1 MIAASALLL
10 VASLEIA
17 PSELLVVP
25 SVGRGGRV
33 PVQTDAIQFA
43 MAVGEWQAPSAG
55 DKIRSVTGQE
65 VEWRR
70 ITKGEDQWFRDRALN
85 GGYAFWAFEH
95 HREEVMLLEAAGHS
109 MVYVNGEPR
118 GGDVYGFG
126 YTKLPVKLKRGSNQ
140 MLFNVARGGVSIK
153 VSPIESKAFFNDG
166 DLTMPDVIVG
176 EAASVM
182 GGIIVVNATEH
193 SLTNLVIVAPGNITS
208 HLPVIPPLSARKVPF
223 GFRVE
228 TASSSSEQQIELALQ
243 EGSTVLD
250 RKTVTVRVRKP
261 SESHKRTFLSMI
273 DGSLQYYAV
282 RPALSGTEYPEPA
295 IVLTAHGAGVEAIGQ
310 VDAYASKSWA
320 HLVAPTNRRPY
331 GFDWED
337 WGRMDALEVLALAQ
351 RSLRHDPSR
360 TYLTGHSMGG
370 HGTWILGV
378 TYPGKFAA
386 IGPSAGW
393 ISFFT
398 YAGGTEIT
406 PSTPIESILKGATLT
421 SDTASLVRNL
431 AQLGVYV
438 LHGGADDNVPAAQA
452 RRMVEYLKEF
462 HTSFEYHE
470 QPGAGHWWDTNDEP
484 GASCVDWPPMF
495 DMFARRRIPSIN
507 ETRNVQFKTASPG
520 ISSKNGPIEILN
532 LLKDGEFGEI
542 QASSD
547 PHLGIV
553 TVKTSN
559 VRSFEI
565 DKSFHY
571 GQTGKVSI
579 DGQIIE
585 YPKETERK
593 TYRFTRTGDFWES
606 IQQVDRREKRP
617 EAYGPFKNAFNNR
630 FVYVVG
636 TNGTQEENAWMFSKA
651 RYDLE
656 TFWYRGNG
664 AFDIVTDTEALS
676 MNLSDRNVILIG
688 NADNNSAWTRFLP
701 SDEIVVKRK
710 SLSFGD
716 FSSVRDDL
724 AIMFVH
730 PHPSSSRSLVAAIGF
745 TGLKGARTVER
756 SPYFVSGAAFPDWLI
771 LSPQCLLS
779 GNSEIVGAGFFGA
792 DWKVSSGNFAWGKR

>member
-1 MIAASALLL
+1 MIVASALLL

-17 PSELLVVP
+17 PGELLVVP

-33 PVQTDAIQFA
+33 PVQTDAIQYA
-43 MAVGEWQAPSAG
+43 MAVGEWKAPTAG

-65 VEWRR
+65 VEWRK
-70 ITKGEDQWFRDRALN
+70 ITIGEDQWFRDRALN
-85 GGYAFWAFEH
+85 GGYAVWSFEH
-95 HREEVMLLEAAGHS
+95 PREEIMLLEAAGHS

-126 YTKLPVKLKRGSNQ
+126 YTKLPVKLRRGTNE
-140 MLFNVARGGVSIK
+140 MLFNVVRGGVSIK
-153 VSPIESKAFFNDG
+153 VNPVQSKAFFNAG
-166 DLTMPDVIVG
+166 DLTLPDVVIG
-176 EAASVM
+176 EADSIM
-182 GGIIVVNATEH
+182 GGIIVVNATEQ
-193 SLTNLVIVAPGNITS
+193 SMTNLIISTPGNVST
-208 HLPVIPPLSARKVPF
+208 HLPAIPALSARKVPF
-223 GFRVE
+223 GFRAE
-228 TASSSSEQQIELALQ
+228 TVINPGEQQIELTLQ
-243 EGSTVLD
+243 DGSTVLD
-250 RKTVTVRVRKP
+250 RTTVTVRVRKP
-261 SESHKRTFLSMI
+261 TESHKRTFLSRI
-273 DGSLQYYAV
+273 DASLQYYAV
-282 RPALSGTEYPEPA
+282 RPALSAAGSPDPA

-320 HLVAPTNRRPY
+320 HLVAPTNRRPF

-337 WGRMDALEVLALAQ
+337 WGRMDALEVLGLAQ

-360 TYLTGHSMGG
+360 IYLTGHSMGG

-398 YAGGTEIT
+398 YAGGAELT
-406 PSTPIESILKGATLT
+406 PSTSVESILKGATLP

-431 AQLGVYV
+431 APLGVYI

-470 QPGAGHWWDTNDEP
+470 QAGAGHWWDTSDEP
-484 GASCVDWPPMF
+484 GATCVDWPPMF

-507 ETRNVQFKTASPG
+507 ETRSVQFITASPG
-520 ISSKNGPIEILN
+520 ISSKNGPVEILN

-542 QASSD
+542 QASTE
-547 PHLGIV
+547 PHLGLV
-553 TVKTSN
+553 TVKTKN
-559 VRSFEI
+559 VRCFQI
-565 DKSFHY
+565 DKRFYY
-571 GQTGKVSI
+571 GTTGKVSI
-579 DGQIIE
+579 DGQLIE
-585 YPKETERK
+585 NPKETEQS
-593 TYRFTRTGDFWES
+593 TYMFIRRGDSWES
-606 IQQVDRREKRP
+606 IEQLHRDDKRP
-617 EAYGPFKNAFNNR
+617 ESYGPFKNAFNNR

-636 TNGTQEENAWMFSKA
+636 TKGTTEENAWMFAKA

-676 MNLSDRNVILIG
+676 MNLSDRSIVLIG
-688 NADNNSAWTRFLP
+688 NADNNAAWTRFLP
-701 SDEIVVKRK
+701 PDEIVVGRSNLK
-710 SLSFGD
+710 FGD
-716 FSSVRDDL
+716 FSSSRDDL
-724 AIMFVH
+724 AAMFVR
-730 PHPSSSRSLVAAIGF
+730 PHPSSSRSLVAAIAF

-756 SPYFVSGAAFPDWLI
+756 SPYFVSGASFPDWLI

-792 DWKVSSGNFAWGKR
+792 DWRIGSGNFAWGKR